1 MSGDRGNQEGGSI
14 EVRTKNG
21 GVRYVCE
28 VCGKDRHAM
37 ASEWDGSK
45 WLTYCYLHW
54 GPKKIVCSLDK
65 WMKD

>member
-1 MSGDRGNQEGGSI
+1 M
-14 EVRTKNG
+14 RTKNG